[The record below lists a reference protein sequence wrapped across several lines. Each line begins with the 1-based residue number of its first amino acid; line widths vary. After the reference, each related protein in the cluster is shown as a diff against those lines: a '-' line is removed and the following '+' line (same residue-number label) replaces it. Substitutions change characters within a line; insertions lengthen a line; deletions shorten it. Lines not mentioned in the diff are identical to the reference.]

1 MLHLKKKWIRTL
13 YKLRI
18 VNRNLRLATALYLR
32 TRQQMY
38 LAIAIRCAQKKRR
51 LKRHLRSA
59 KHLFSIRWIYQEYKR
74 LDFSSFPDAQFR
86 DKFRFS
92 KTLCGKLLNYC
103 SFNDRSNTWSWGKAL
118 CTTKEF
124 EEHFMENKITVVASF
139 VIYVEGDK
147 YRNHMEVADEFV
159 DDMRSASSLQNL
171 TDFTIICGKRLFVGT
186 KMGMRFPSRWLVESF
201 CIFVLTKIQ
210 NKDCSSERK
219 YRTKIVRQNEN
230 TETLNQSATRKL
242 NSHFRFVSS

>member
-32 TRQQMY
+32 TRQQIY

-51 LKRHLRSA
+51 LRRHFRSA
-59 KHLFSIRWIYQEYKR
+59 KHPFSIRRIYQEYKR

-92 KTLCGKLLNYC
+92 KTLCGKLLNYLTRFRGFGLVVRVPKGQSNYC
-103 SFNDRSNTWSWGKAL
+103 SFNDRPNTWSWGKAL

-159 DDMRSASSLQNL
+159 DDMRSSLSLQNL
-171 TDFTIICGKRLFVGT
+171 TDFTIICGNIRFYCHHLLLAARSKYFEALF
-186 KMGMRFPSRWLVESF
+186 
-201 CIFVLTKIQ
+201 
-210 NKDCSSERK
+210 
-219 YRTKIVRQNEN
+219 
-230 TETLNQSATRKL
+230 
-242 NSHFRFVSS
+242 